1 MKLSA
6 KEAKLISQLRTRRK
20 HRKWDAWLSFVLAV
34 GLLVAVEGY
43 GLLPSLGEFPFIGM
57 AVGAAVAYLIHVYF
71 AVRPDDKLIDLLQ
84 RYVNRDPE
92 AIAQVAGVT
101 TFDGC

>member
-20 HRKWDAWLSFVLAV
+20 HRKWDAW
-34 GLLVAVEGY
+34 
-43 GLLPSLGEFPFIGM
+43 
-57 AVGAAVAYLIHVYF
+57 LIHVYF

-92 AIAQVAGVT
+92 AIVQVAGVT
-101 TFDGC
+101 TIDGC